1 MKLIPRNDYY
11 LDDFFN
17 NVFERE
23 DEDMKC
29 DIYLKDN
36 NYHVEMDVPGFKKE
50 DIKIEC
56 NKGNLII
63 TAEKNE
69 NHEEKDGKK
78 YIRRERNYGKY
89 QRSFYLGEINEDDIN
104 ASYNNGTLS
113 IIIPKKEEHN
123 TKKYIEVK

>member
-17 NVFERE
+17 NFFERE

-69 NHEEKDGKK
+69 NHEENTAVSACSSHDAVDG
-78 YIRRERNYGKY
+78 Y
-89 QRSFYLGEINEDDIN
+89 RSLRY
-104 ASYNNGTLS
+104 
-113 IIIPKKEEHN
+113 
-123 TKKYIEVK
+123 

>member
-17 NVFERE
+17 NFFERE

-36 NYHVEMDVPGFKKE
+36 NYHLAMDVPGFKKA

-104 ASYNNGTLS
+104 TS
-113 IIIPKKEEHN
+113 
-123 TKKYIEVK
+123 